1 MLTRR
6 IGKLLRDYSSPPN
19 GGICVSADSNYLST
33 EEVIRMF
40 KDLTKAERLAAV
52 VLGVSLVGIFTV
64 EVFFVVISM

>member
-6 IGKLLRDYSSPPN
+6 IGKLLWDYSSPPD
-19 GGICVSADSNYLST
+19 GGFCVSVDTNYLST

-40 KDLTKAERLAAV
+40 KDLTKAERLEVV

-64 EVFFVVISM
+64 QVFFVVISM